1 MAEIGS
7 VPQPGAAKPPED
19 AFTRIGAPAAEPA
32 PDAPDAR
39 DAPGGP
45 DAATAASEP
54 AQEPGPPAASVE
66 DPAVTAADATIVR
79 EPAVRLAVVSEPPS
93 PAVPADGGTATS
105 FLERAVLR
113 RRIRF
118 LRRRRELALH
128 DLGGFVYE
136 THRLGENRPE
146 LTAQK
151 LEGVDAIDGE
161 LATLERALAL
171 GEELIVLHE
180 PGISS
185 CIHCST
191 IHDSTAR
198 FCPGCG
204 RPTSGA
210 GA

>member
-7 VPQPGAAKPPED
+7 VQQPGAAKPPED
-19 AFTRIGAPAAEPA
+19 ASTGIGAPAAEPA
-32 PDAPDAR
+32 TTAAAAPD
-39 DAPGGP
+39 GVV
-45 DAATAASEP
+45 AATRAPEP
-54 AQEPGPPAASVE
+54 AHEAAPPPGVE
-66 DPAVTAADATIVR
+66 DPVVEEAQDTIVK
-79 EPAVRLAVVSEPPS
+79 EPAVRLAVVGDPAPPT
-93 PAVPADGGTATS
+93 APADGARATS
-105 FLERAVLR
+105 FVERAVLR

-136 THRLGENRPE
+136 THRLGE
-146 LTAQK
+146 
-151 LEGVDAIDGE
+151 
-161 LATLERALAL
+161 
-171 GEELIVLHE
+171 ELIVLHE

-191 IHDSTAR
+191 IHDSAAR

-204 RPTSGA
+204 RPTSGL

>member
-19 AFTRIGAPAAEPA
+19 TSTGIGGSAVEPTVAAADAPGAATPTAEPA
-32 PDAPDAR
+32 HEPVVPAP
-39 DAPGGP
+39 
-45 DAATAASEP
+45 
-54 AQEPGPPAASVE
+54 SVE
-66 DPAVTAADATIVR
+66 DPAIEAADTIVK
-79 EPAVRLAVVSEPPS
+79 EPPVRLAVVGVPAPP
-93 PAVPADGGTATS
+93 PAPADGGRATS

-136 THRLGENRPE
+136 THRLGESRPE

-151 LEGVDAIDGE
+151 LDEVDAIDGE

-180 PGISS
+180 PGISA

-191 IHDSTAR
+191 IHDSAAR

-204 RPTSGA
+204 RPASGSGA
-210 GA
+210 

>member
-7 VPQPGAAKPPED
+7 VPEPGAAKPPEG
-19 AFTRIGAPAAEPA
+19 APTRVGAPAAEPA
-32 PDAPDAR
+32 ADAPGAPDA
-39 DAPGGP
+39 AK
-45 DAATAASEP
+45 AAAEP
-54 AQEPGPPAASVE
+54 AHEPAAPEASAE
-66 DPAVTAADATIVR
+66 DPAVAAAPATIVR
-79 EPAVRLAVVSEPPS
+79 EPAVRLAVVSEP
-93 PAVPADGGTATS
+93 ATAAPADGGRATS

-136 THRLGENRPE
+136 THRLGESRPE

-151 LEGVDAIDGE
+151 LEGVDAIDSE
-161 LATLERALAL
+161 LATLERALGL

-185 CIHCST
+185 CSHCST
-191 IHDSTAR
+191 IHDSAAR

>member
-7 VPQPGAAKPPED
+7 VQQPGAAKPPED
-19 AFTRIGAPAAEPA
+19 ASTGIGGPAVEPAAAPAAPTPAAEPA
-32 PDAPDAR
+32 PDPVVPAP
-39 DAPGGP
+39 
-45 DAATAASEP
+45 
-54 AQEPGPPAASVE
+54 SVE
-66 DPAVTAADATIVR
+66 DPAAEAAPDTIGK
-79 EPAVRLAVVSEPPS
+79 EPPVRLAVVGVAAPP
-93 PAVPADGGTATS
+93 PAPADGARATS

-136 THRLGENRPE
+136 THRLGESRPE

-151 LEGVDAIDGE
+151 LEDVDAIDGE
-161 LATLERALAL
+161 LATLERALGL

-185 CIHCST
+185 CMHCST
-191 IHDSTAR
+191 IHDSAAR

-204 RPTSGA
+204 RPTSGS

>member
-7 VPQPGAAKPPED
+7 VQQPGDAKPPQD
-19 AFTRIGAPAAEPA
+19 ASTGIGASAVEPPSA
-32 PDAPDAR
+32 TPDPSDASN
-39 DAPGGP
+39 
-45 DAATAASEP
+45 AATAPAEK
-54 AQEPGPPAASVE
+54 AQEPGPPAPGAQ
-66 DPAVTAADATIVR
+66 DAAAATTDDTAVR
-79 EPAVRLAVVSEPPS
+79 EPTVRLAV
-93 PAVPADGGTATS
+93 GGHRGGSATS

-136 THRLGENRPE
+136 THRLGESRPE
-146 LTAQK
+146 LTTQK
-151 LEGVDAIDGE
+151 LDGVDVIDGE
-161 LATLERALAL
+161 LATLERALGL

-185 CIHCST
+185 CTHCST
-191 IHDSTAR
+191 IHDSAAR
-198 FCPGCG
+198 FCPSCG
-204 RPTSGA
+204 RPRSGL

>member
-7 VPQPGAAKPPED
+7 VQQPGDAKPPQD
-19 AFTRIGAPAAEPA
+19 ASTGIGASAVEPPSATPDPSDASNGATPPAETAQ
-32 PDAPDAR
+32 
-39 DAPGGP
+39 APGPTAPGEQ
-45 DAATAASEP
+45 DAATH
-54 AQEPGPPAASVE
+54 
-66 DPAVTAADATIVR
+66 DTAVR
-79 EPAVRLAVVSEPPS
+79 EPTVRLAVVGD
-93 PAVPADGGTATS
+93 PARPTVPADGARATS

-136 THRLGENRPE
+136 THRLGESRPE
-146 LTAQK
+146 LTTEK
-151 LEGVDAIDGE
+151 LDGVDVIDGE
-161 LATLERALAL
+161 LATLERALGL

-185 CIHCST
+185 CTHCST
-191 IHDSTAR
+191 IHDSAAR
-198 FCPGCG
+198 FCPSCG
-204 RPTSGA
+204 RPRSGL

>member
-7 VPQPGAAKPPED
+7 VQQPGAAKPPGD
-19 AFTRIGAPAAEPA
+19 ASTGVGAPAVEPAAAAADAPVTAPAAEPA
-32 PDAPDAR
+32 HGPVVPAPA
-39 DAPGGP
+39 
-45 DAATAASEP
+45 
-54 AQEPGPPAASVE
+54 VE
-66 DPAVTAADATIVR
+66 DPVVEAAPDTIVK
-79 EPAVRLAVVSEPPS
+79 EPPVRLAVVAVPAPP
-93 PAVPADGGTATS
+93 PAPADGGRATS

-136 THRLGENRPE
+136 THRLGESRPE
-146 LTAQK
+146 LTARK
-151 LEGVDAIDGE
+151 LDELDAIDGE

-180 PGISS
+180 PGISA

-191 IHDSTAR
+191 IHDSAAR

-204 RPTSGA
+204 RPASGA
-210 GA
+210 

>member
-7 VPQPGAAKPPED
+7 VQQPGDAKPPQD
-19 AFTRIGAPAAEPA
+19 ASTGTGAPAVEPA
-32 PDAPDAR
+32 SATPDPSDASDTATAPAQAAR
-39 DAPGGP
+39 AAYPPAPGAE
-45 DAATAASEP
+45 DAVAAMAQDTA
-54 AQEPGPPAASVE
+54 
-66 DPAVTAADATIVR
+66 VR
-79 EPAVRLAVVSEPPS
+79 EPAVRLAVVSD
-93 PAVPADGGTATS
+93 PARPAEPADGARATG

-136 THRLGENRPE
+136 THRLGESRPE

-151 LEGVDAIDGE
+151 LDGVDVIDGE
-161 LATLERALAL
+161 LATLERALGL

-185 CIHCST
+185 CPRCST
-191 IHDSTAR
+191 IHDSAAR

-204 RPTSGA
+204 RPRSGL

>member
-7 VPQPGAAKPPED
+7 VQQPGAAKAPED
-19 AFTRIGAPAAEPA
+19 ASTGIGGPAVEPAVAAADAPATPTPAAEAAHEPVVPA
-32 PDAPDAR
+32 P
-39 DAPGGP
+39 
-45 DAATAASEP
+45 
-54 AQEPGPPAASVE
+54 SVE
-66 DPAVTAADATIVR
+66 DPAVEAAPDTIVK
-79 EPAVRLAVVSEPPS
+79 EPPVRLAVVGVPAPP
-93 PAVPADGGTATS
+93 PAPADGGRATS

-136 THRLGENRPE
+136 THRLGESRPE

-151 LEGVDAIDGE
+151 LDDVDAIDGE
-161 LATLERALAL
+161 LATLERALGL

-185 CIHCST
+185 CMHCST
-191 IHDSTAR
+191 IHDSAAR

-204 RPTSGA
+204 RPTSGS

>member
-7 VPQPGAAKPPED
+7 VPQPGDAKPPQD
-19 AFTRIGAPAAEPA
+19 ASAGTGAPAVEPA
-32 PDAPDAR
+32 SAPSDPSA
-39 DAPGGP
+39 DFEGLP
-45 DAATAASEP
+45 AAAQTAH
-54 AQEPGPPAASVE
+54 EPGPPTPGVPDAAV
-66 DPAVTAADATIVR
+66 AAAAAETVR
-79 EPAVRLAVVSEPPS
+79 EPAVRLAVVSDPT
-93 PAVPADGGTATS
+93 PATAPADGARAKS

-136 THRLGENRPE
+136 THRLGESRPE
-146 LTAQK
+146 LTTAK
-151 LEGVDAIDGE
+151 LDGVDVIDGE
-161 LATLERALAL
+161 LATLERALGL

-180 PGISS
+180 PGITS
-185 CIHCST
+185 CVHCST
-191 IHDSTAR
+191 IHDSAAR

-204 RPTSGA
+204 RPRSAPGA

>member
-7 VPQPGAAKPPED
+7 VQQPGDAKPPQD
-19 AFTRIGAPAAEPA
+19 ASAAGGAPADEPA
-32 PDAPDAR
+32 PAAPNPFDAST
-39 DAPGGP
+39 G
-45 DAATAASEP
+45 ATAP
-54 AQEPGPPAASVE
+54 AETAVEPGPPVPSVQ
-66 DPAVTAADATIVR
+66 DAAVTTTHDTIVR
-79 EPAVRLAVVSEPPS
+79 EPPVRLAVVGDLAPATEP
-93 PAVPADGGTATS
+93 DGARATS

-136 THRLGENRPE
+136 THRLGESRPE
-146 LTAQK
+146 LTTAK
-151 LEGVDAIDGE
+151 LDGVDVIDGE
-161 LATLERALAL
+161 LATLERALGL

-185 CIHCST
+185 CADCST

-204 RPTSGA
+204 RPRSASGA
-210 GA
+210 

>member
-7 VPQPGAAKPPED
+7 VQQPGDAKPPQD
-19 AFTRIGAPAAEPA
+19 ASTGIGASAVEPPSA
-32 PDAPDAR
+32 TPDPSDASN
-39 DAPGGP
+39 
-45 DAATAASEP
+45 AATAATAAAET
-54 AQEPGPPAASVE
+54 AQEPGPPAPGAQ
-66 DPAVTAADATIVR
+66 DAAAATTDDTAVR
-79 EPAVRLAVVSEPPS
+79 EPTVRLAVVGNPAP
-93 PAVPADGGTATS
+93 PAVPADGASATS

-136 THRLGENRPE
+136 THRLGESRPE
-146 LTAQK
+146 LTTQK
-151 LEGVDAIDGE
+151 LDGVDLIDGE
-161 LATLERALAL
+161 LATLERALGL

-185 CIHCST
+185 CTHCST
-191 IHDSTAR
+191 IHDSAAR
-198 FCPGCG
+198 FCPSCG
-204 RPTSGA
+204 RPRSGL

>member
-7 VPQPGAAKPPED
+7 PQPGAAKPPE
-19 AFTRIGAPAAEPA
+19 GASPGGREPAVEAASAPGGADAAEPESPATSAAAVPA
-32 PDAPDAR
+32 PAE
-39 DAPGGP
+39 
-45 DAATAASEP
+45 AT
-54 AQEPGPPAASVE
+54 
-66 DPAVTAADATIVR
+66 VR
-79 EPAVRLAVVSEPPS
+79 EPAVRLAVVGKPS
-93 PAVPADGGTATS
+93 APDSGRATS

-136 THRLGENRPE
+136 THRLGESRPE
-146 LTAQK
+146 LTERK
-151 LEGVDAIDGE
+151 LDGVDAIDGE
-161 LATLERALAL
+161 LATLERALRL

-180 PGISS
+180 PGIS
-185 CIHCST
+185 CCARCST
-191 IHDSTAR
+191 IHDSSAR

-204 RPTSGA
+204 RPTSGS

>member
-7 VPQPGAAKPPED
+7 VPQPGDAKPPQD
-19 AFTRIGAPAAEPA
+19 ASTGTGAPAVEPA
-32 PDAPDAR
+32 SAAPDPS
-39 DAPGGP
+39 DASDTAPAQTVQEPDPPASGAQ
-45 DAATAASEP
+45 DAAVATA
-54 AQEPGPPAASVE
+54 Q
-66 DPAVTAADATIVR
+66 DTAVR
-79 EPAVRLAVVSEPPS
+79 EPTVRLAVVGDPTPPTE
-93 PAVPADGGTATS
+93 PADGARATS

-136 THRLGENRPE
+136 THRLGERRPE
-146 LTAQK
+146 LTTAK
-151 LEGVDAIDGE
+151 LDDVDAIDGE
-161 LATLERALAL
+161 LATLERALGL

-191 IHDSTAR
+191 IHDSAAR

-204 RPTSGA
+204 RPRSGL